1 MVTLNHIYSGAV
13 RYIDT
18 EITPKMSGWHR
29 WAFGALSAVW
39 LGNIS
44 NTFEKIKETPFVK
57 SLGVI
62 NESDMIDIDKLYRE
76 FYAQAQKGPVTF
88 DIPFAGPLTVDK
100 TDVEKIYRHI
110 LEG

>member
-62 NESDMIDIDKLYRE
+62 NESDMIDIDKLYRAV
-76 FYAQAQKGPVTF
+76 YDQAQKGAVTF
-88 DIPFAGPLTVDK
+88 DLPIVGALTVNK
-100 TDVEKIYRHI
+100 TDLERIYRYI
-110 LEG
+110 KEG